1 MLPTLCGHLALLA
14 ALSGEPPDLPPPQV
28 TSPQPH
34 PTQEAIPEVTSAPS
48 HQEPATTGSAPPFR
62 FIPPLDPAAFGQRS
76 GETGTPIVT
85 PGPGG
90 ARPEDSRA
98 RFEPGLLARLVLSGR
113 LDWSGVTVT
122 WLLEDSAPS
131 QQGEVFAERKTLYR
145 ARTLAVVTLA
155 LRLSPAATRP
165 WAPGEAWLLDA
176 QGGVVG
182 RFPVWME
189 GTRLGPGET
198 RTVAIE
204 VELVP
209 RVEPGTLRLELR
221 EQDGGRT
228 VHAGDLKP

>member
-14 ALSGEPPDLPPPQV
+14 ALSGDPPAPPPPQV
-28 TSPQPH
+28 ISPQPRS
-34 PTQEAIPEVTSAPS
+34 TQGAIPEVTSAPAR
-48 HQEPATTGSAPPFR
+48 QEPAATGSAPSFR

-76 GETGTPIVT
+76 GETGTPTVT
-85 PGPGG
+85 PEPEG
-90 ARPEDSRA
+90 ARLEAPWV

-113 LDWSGVTVT
+113 LDRGVTVT
-122 WLLEDSAPS
+122 WSLNDNAPS
-131 QQGEVFAERKTLYR
+131 QQGEVFVGDKTLYR
-145 ARTLAVVTLA
+145 AGTLAVVTLA

-165 WAPGEAWLLDA
+165 WVPGEAWLLDA

-189 GTRLGPGET
+189 RTRLGPGEQ

-204 VELVP
+204 VEFVP
-209 RVEPGTLRLELR
+209 GATPGALRLELR